1 MVERTPPNVL
11 PNKEDETFVSASTFD
26 EVRPL
31 LAPPVKQ
38 ATPIHI
44 NAMRQYRE
52 YRIAQLSATTAAA
65 RKTAGSTTRG
75 ALISA
80 TDEIYKLIPDEHR
93 S

>member
-11 PNKEDETFVSASTFD
+11 PHEEEETFVSASTFD

-31 LAPPVKQ
+31 IAPPVKQ
-38 ATPIHI
+38 ASPIHI

-52 YRIAQLSATTAAA
+52 YRIAQLSQITATA
-65 RKTAGSTTRG
+65 RRNAGSVARAIKIQAADSIV
-75 ALISA
+75 ALIP
-80 TDEIYKLIPDEHR
+80 EEHR

>member
-11 PNKEDETFVSASTFD
+11 PNEDEETFVSASTFD
-26 EVRPL
+26 EVCPL

-38 ATPIHI
+38 ASPIHI

-52 YRIAQLSATTAAA
+52 YRIAQLSAVTAAA
-65 RKTAGSTTRG
+65 RKDSGSIVR
-75 ALISA
+75 ALKIQAADS
-80 TDEIYKLIPDEHR
+80 IVGLIPEEHR